1 MDALLY
7 MTPEEVFYKEVLLH
21 DCRIGEKGMFLELPE
36 DVSALSIGRCHDA
49 RSLCDVSPFKHA
61 TSLKSFGM
69 WECDEIEC
77 LVSMS
82 ESSTDLRVLRDRRS
96 RPLELSQQTK
106 ELKFVEK
113 AQIK

>member
-1 MDALLY
+1 MDVLLY

-21 DCRIGEKGMFLELPE
+21 DCRIGVIILVVGKAG
-36 DVSALSIGRCHDA
+36 SSIKRIA
-49 RSLCDVSPFKHA
+49 K
-61 TSLKSFGM
+61 T
-69 WECDEIEC
+69 
-77 LVSMS
+77 
-82 ESSTDLRVLRDRRS
+82 LRVLRDRRS

>member
-1 MDALLY
+1 MDYLLY

-21 DCRIGEKGMFLELPE
+21 ECRIGEKG
-36 DVSALSIGRCHDA
+36 
-49 RSLCDVSPFKHA
+49 RSHYIS
-61 TSLKSFGM
+61 SGKSRKFNK
-69 WECDEIEC
+69 
-77 LVSMS
+77 
-82 ESSTDLRVLRDRRS
+82 TLRVLRDRRS